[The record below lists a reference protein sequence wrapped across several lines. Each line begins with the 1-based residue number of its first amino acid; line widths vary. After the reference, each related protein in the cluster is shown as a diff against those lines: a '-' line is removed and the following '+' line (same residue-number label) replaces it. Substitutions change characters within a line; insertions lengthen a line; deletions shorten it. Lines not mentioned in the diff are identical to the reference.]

1 MRVTGYLSHFHPP
14 SKGQKRCGVCLT
26 RSVIVSAAPFEVGV
40 ITTAFLQPEVRDA
53 FQFLHP
59 FGLRDGAPETREQM
73 DMVFHTADEDGRAI
87 EFFGNTPEI
96 RVEGVA
102 REFVAQE
109 RATVF
114 GGKDEMNV
122 NGGKGLWHV

>member
-1 MRVTGYLSHFHPP
+1 M
-14 SKGQKRCGVCLT
+14 
-26 RSVIVSAAPFEVGV
+26 SAAPFEVGV

-87 EFFGNTPEI
+87 ELFGNTAEI
-96 RVEGVA
+96 RVEGIA
-102 REFVAQE
+102 SGFVPQDW
-109 RATVF
+109 ATIF
-114 GGKDEMNV
+114 GGENEMNV
-122 NGGKGLWHV
+122 NGG